1 MQKHSA
7 YRLTYALNETGQLVN
22 VDDVLVGKNVVVF
35 VLLVK
40 EPLTAKNQREKA
52 NASFCASIRNGM

>member
-22 VDDVLVGKNVVVF
+22 VDDVLVGKKNVVVF

-40 EPLTAKNQREKA
+40 NH
-52 NASFCASIRNGM
+52 

>member
-22 VDDVLVGKNVVVF
+22 VDDVLVGKKCGCF
-35 VLLVK
+35 CPACK
-40 EPLTAKNQREKA
+40 EPLTAKNQGKKRMHHFAHQSGTE
-52 NASFCASIRNGM
+52 